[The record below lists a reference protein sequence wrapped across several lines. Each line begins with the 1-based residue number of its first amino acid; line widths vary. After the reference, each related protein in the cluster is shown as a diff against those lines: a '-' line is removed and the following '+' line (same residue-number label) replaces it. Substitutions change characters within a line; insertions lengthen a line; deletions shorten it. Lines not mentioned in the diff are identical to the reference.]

1 MVTIYGD
8 KIVTPFRILNKGY
21 IGCEGDKI
29 TEVNAEKPGNMS
41 KVIDLSGL
49 YVAPGFIDLHTHG
62 GGGYEFWS
70 KEPEDAR
77 KAAKFHGRYGVTSVV
92 PTVNFID
99 AVELTEDIKA
109 RFDCFRMVQQ
119 TKEACPEFLGLHL
132 EGPNTSPGRK
142 VLPEQL
148 VHPADLDGYLKLIRY
163 SGNILRWTMA
173 PEVDGVMEIIS
184 EISKY
189 GVYVSIGHADPTFG
203 QVYEAS
209 ERGATHVTHIYS
221 GMNSVYRKEGKRF
234 GGLLEAAFLLDKLD
248 VEMIAN
254 GSHLAPEI
262 LQLIYKVKGAD
273 HICIV
278 SDATSMSGHPEG
290 PAVYK
295 GKEVTIQD
303 GIILNE
309 TKSGFYG
316 SAITFDRM
324 LYQLVYKA
332 GIPMT
337 DAVRMCTSTPAR
349 SVGLGN
355 RKGILAEGYDAD
367 IIAYDADIN
376 VKFVMTR
383 GKILYQDL

>member
-1 MVTIYGD
+1 ML
-8 KIVTPFRILNKGY
+8 FR
-21 IGCEGDKI
+21 
-29 TEVNAEKPGNMS
+29 S
-41 KVIDLSGL
+41 
-49 YVAPGFIDLHTHG
+49 
-62 GGGYEFWS
+62 
-70 KEPEDAR
+70 
-77 KAAKFHGRYGVTSVV
+77 
-92 PTVNFID
+92 
-99 AVELTEDIKA
+99 
-109 RFDCFRMVQQ
+109 
-119 TKEACPEFLGLHL
+119 
-132 EGPNTSPGRK
+132 
-142 VLPEQL
+142 
-148 VHPADLDGYLKLIRY
+148 
-163 SGNILRWTMA
+163 
-173 PEVDGVMEIIS
+173 
-184 EISKY
+184 
-189 GVYVSIGHADPTFG
+189 
-203 QVYEAS
+203 
-209 ERGATHVTHIYS
+209 
-221 GMNSVYRKEGKRF
+221 
-234 GGLLEAAFLLDKLD
+234 
-248 VEMIAN
+248 IAN

-383 GKILYQDL
+383 GKVLYQDL